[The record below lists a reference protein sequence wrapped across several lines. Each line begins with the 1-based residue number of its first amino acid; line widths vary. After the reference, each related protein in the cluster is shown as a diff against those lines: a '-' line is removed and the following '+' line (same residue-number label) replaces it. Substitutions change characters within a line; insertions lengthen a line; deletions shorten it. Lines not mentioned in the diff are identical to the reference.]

1 MPTKTSAKQSDQNI
15 PSMTLDERIFAIQ
28 QELKPLGRDTQGF
41 HYNYASYTSIWD
53 DCLKPLCKKY
63 HILYSADAESE
74 CMGNMPVVVL
84 RCSIRTV
91 ENMDGLSNRSF
102 TIPIP
107 VGSDQKE
114 VGKSLTY
121 YRRYAL
127 LSLFGVSV
135 LNDGE
140 DADAYSVRPTPKPD
154 LDPRMMVRQDG
165 NDSASELPDE
175 PVF

>member
-1 MPTKTSAKQSDQNI
+1 MPTKTSAKQSDQTI

-28 QELKPLGRDTQGF
+28 QKLKPLGRNSEGF
-41 HYNYASYTSIWD
+41 HYTYASYTSVWD
-53 DCLKPLCKKY
+53 DCLKPLCNKY
-63 HILYSADAESE
+63 HLLYSADAESE
-74 CMGNMPVVVL
+74 CMGNIPVVVL
-84 RCSIRTV
+84 HCSIRTV
-91 ENMDGLSNRSF
+91 ETMDGLNERSF

-140 DADAYSVRPTPKPD
+140 DADAYSGRSTPKPD
-154 LDPRMMVRQDG
+154 LDPRMMAKQD
-165 NDSASELPDE
+165 NDNASELPDE